1 MLNVVRYV
9 ILRTFFLYYTVV
21 SSEIDDFVCVANFMV
36 DVFAQ
41 SPLVLIALLL
51 MTGLGS
57 AYSQLVMDLV
67 RGHRYL
73 DYGKSHSDYRMF

>member
-1 MLNVVRYV
+1 MVYV
-9 ILRTFFLYYTVV
+9 FYASAHIADT
-21 SSEIDDFVCVANFMV
+21 S
-36 DVFAQ
+36 Q